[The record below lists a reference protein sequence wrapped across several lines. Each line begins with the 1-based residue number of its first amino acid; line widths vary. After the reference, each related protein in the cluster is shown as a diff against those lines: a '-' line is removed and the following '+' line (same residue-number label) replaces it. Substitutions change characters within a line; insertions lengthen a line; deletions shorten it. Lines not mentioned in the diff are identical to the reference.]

1 LEPPCDNC
9 YVKLDEHNIIV
20 YNLYSLVRNQVRMTG
35 FGDIIDLDY
44 TAVLDVVKLHVA
56 AGEVKETFN
65 RILECF
71 NIERSFVK

>member
-1 LEPPCDNC
+1 
-9 YVKLDEHNIIV
+9 
-20 YNLYSLVRNQVRMTG
+20 VRMTG

-44 TAVLDVVKLHVA
+44 AAVLDVVKLHVP

-71 NIERSFVK
+71 KIEKELTK

>member
-1 LEPPCDNC
+1 
-9 YVKLDEHNIIV
+9 
-20 YNLYSLVRNQVRMTG
+20 VRMTG

-44 TAVLDVVKLHVA
+44 AAVLDVVKLHVP

>member
-9 YVKLDEHNIIV
+9 YVKLDEHNIIT

-44 TAVLDVVKLHVA
+44 AAVLDVVKLHVP